1 VTWDGPGEAEE
12 ASEREL
18 EISTSPSLSPAAE
31 LKQWSGRY
39 RFPVQNDLSGERS
52 LWKMN

>member
-1 VTWDGPGEAEE
+1 MTWDGPGEAEE

-31 LKQWSGRY
+31 LKQWSGRG
-39 RFPVQNDLSGERS
+39 RVPVQNELPRERG
-52 LWKMN
+52 LWEKK